1 MPICLG
7 AGEVRP
13 GKRQPMLPRLPVIFA
28 QAKSAL
34 FFTQA
39 VTLPTGLQQFVGLA
53 TTDAGFG
60 GDNAYG
66 DNQHI
71 VSGEKIDITFL

>member
-1 MPICLG
+1 
-7 AGEVRP
+7 
-13 GKRQPMLPRLPVIFA
+13 
-28 QAKSAL
+28 L

-39 VTLPTGLQQFVGLA
+39 VTLATGLQQFVGLA

-60 GDNAYG
+60 GDNTCG

-71 VSGEKIDITFL
+71 VAAEKFNIMFLESLGESFLDRNSPD